1 MLFFSSVARPF
12 MVVAAC
18 LAALGRPNPLPV
30 TEPQEGSIVTLVS
43 RATPAAP
50 HWVIYS
56 DKWVSG
62 ENGPPAVS
70 DIKGY
75 NVFAL
80 SFWLISG
87 PADQA
92 LEWTTLDSAT
102 RSSIHASYAAAG
114 INLIVSAFGSTDAPT
129 STGADPTATA
139 NNLAAFVKQY
149 GLDGADIDYE
159 DFNAVNAQDGSAEN
173 WLTTFTQALRAQ
185 LPEGQYII
193 THAPVA
199 PWFSPIYVSGAYL
212 AVDQTVG
219 SLIDWVLDPIV
230 VITEGTSEYTTCTGL
245 LNTSSSTWPSTA
257 LFQIAASGVPLNKLV
272 IGKPATAGD
281 ANNGYMDPSTLA
293 GCLGTAKA
301 QGWDAGVM
309 VWEYPDAAAS
319 WIATV
324 RSVAFPE

>member
-1 MLFFSSVARPF
+1 MLFLSTLARPF
-12 MVVAAC
+12 MVVVAC
-18 LAALGRPNPLPV
+18 LAALGRPTFFPV
-30 TEPQEGSIVTLVS
+30 TELQKGSNVTLAS

-70 DIKGY
+70 DIEGY

-92 LEWTTLDSAT
+92 LEWTTLDATT

-114 INLIVSAFGSTDAPT
+114 ISLIVSAFGSTDAPT

-139 NNLAAFVKQY
+139 NNLAAFVQQY

-173 WLTTFTQALRAQ
+173 WLATFTQALRAQ

-199 PWFSPIYVSGAYL
+199 PWFSPIYASGAYL
-212 AVDQTVG
+212 EVDQTVG
-219 SLIDWVLDPIV
+219 SLIDWYNVQFYNQ
-230 VITEGTSEYTTCTGL
+230 GTSEYTTCIGL
-245 LNTSSSTWPSTA
+245 LSTSSSTWPSTA

-272 IGKPATAGD
+272 IGKPATTAD

>member
-1 MLFFSSVARPF
+1 MLFFSALARPF
-12 MVVAAC
+12 MVVATC
-18 LAALGRPNPLPV
+18 LAAVGRANPFLV
-30 TEPQEGSIVTLVS
+30 TEPREGSSISLAS

-70 DIKGY
+70 DIEGY
-75 NVFAL
+75 SVFAL

-92 LEWTTLDSAT
+92 LEWTTLDAAT
-102 RSSIHASYAAAG
+102 RSSIHSSYAAAG
-114 INLIVSAFGSTDAPT
+114 ISLIVSAFGSTDAPT
-129 STGADPTATA
+129 SSGADPTTTA
-139 NNLAAFVKQY
+139 NNLAAFVQEY
-149 GLDGADIDYE
+149 GLDGVDVDYE
-159 DFNAVNAQDGSAEN
+159 DFNAMNAQDGSAEN
-173 WLTTFTQALRAQ
+173 WLSTFTQALRAQ

-199 PWFSPIYVSGAYL
+199 PWFSPVYASGAYL
-212 AVDQTVG
+212 KVDQTVG
-219 SLIDWVLDPIV
+219 SLIDWYNVQFYNQ
-230 VITEGTSEYTTCTGL
+230 GTSEYTTCTGL
-245 LNTSSSTWPSTA
+245 LETSSSTWPSTA
-257 LFQIAASGVPLNKLV
+257 LFQIAASGVSLDKLV
-272 IGKPATAGD
+272 IGKPATTGD
-281 ANNGYMDPSTLA
+281 ASNGYMDPSTLA
-293 GCLGTAKA
+293 GCLSTAKA